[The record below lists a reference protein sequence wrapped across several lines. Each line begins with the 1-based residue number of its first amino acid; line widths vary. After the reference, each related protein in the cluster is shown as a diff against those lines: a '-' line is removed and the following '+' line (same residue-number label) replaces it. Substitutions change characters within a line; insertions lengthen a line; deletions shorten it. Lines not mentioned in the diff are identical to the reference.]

1 MSKTNTLLFFL
12 ALLKI
17 IVPYLLQSPVYE
29 PHRDEFLYLAE
40 GHHLAFGF
48 MEVPPMLSVFAW
60 LTHILGNGMFWVKLW
75 PSLFG
80 AATFIA
86 AGKIVQSLG
95 GKSFALVL
103 LFLPFVFGGYLR
115 MFFLF
120 QPNAPEIFFW
130 TMIAYSIIRFTQTQQ
145 NKFLY
150 LFGASVALGML
161 SKYSVAFYTTS
172 ILLAVLCTSYRKIFF
187 NKHFWYAS
195 LMGFLIVLPNI
206 IWQYQNS
213 FPLLFHMRELQETQ
227 LQYVDPKGFL
237 IGQLM
242 INLPC
247 FFIWVTGFLY
257 VLLSKQYRFAGLA
270 YIFVITLLLIGHGK
284 DYYAAGAYP
293 VLFAFGAKAIESFT
307 PVKRKWLRIICIAFP
322 VAVGLL
328 ALPVA
333 LPVLPP
339 QQLADLYVKLK
350 IEKTGALKWE
360 DLKNHPLPQDFS
372 DMLGWEEMAQK
383 AAKAYSMLSDAEKK
397 ESIIF
402 CDNYG
407 MAGALNYYARKYHLP
422 ESYSDN
428 ASFLYWLPSHVH
440 FKNFVLVTDDHD
452 EKEHDFAKDFQ
463 SITITDSVTSKFARE
478 RGDYIYLF
486 KGADD
491 NFQKYMKEKIAK
503 DKAEFKY

>member
-1 MSKTNTLLFFL
+1 
-12 ALLKI
+12 
-17 IVPYLLQSPVYE
+17 
-29 PHRDEFLYLAE
+29 
-40 GHHLAFGF
+40 
-48 MEVPPMLSVFAW
+48 
-60 LTHILGNGMFWVKLW
+60 
-75 PSLFG
+75 
-80 AATFIA
+80 
-86 AGKIVQSLG
+86 
-95 GKSFALVL
+95 
-103 LFLPFVFGGYLR
+103 
-115 MFFLF
+115 
-120 QPNAPEIFFW
+120 
-130 TMIAYSIIRFTQTQQ
+130 
-145 NKFLY
+145 
-150 LFGASVALGML
+150 
-161 SKYSVAFYTTS
+161 
-172 ILLAVLCTSYRKIFF
+172 
-187 NKHFWYAS
+187 
-195 LMGFLIVLPNI
+195 MGFLIVLPNI